1 VNDIERIKEPNRSL
15 GKKAAAY
22 FVTNI
27 MKAKK
32 KFGMGLNKTEKKG
45 TKKIMKNKMKIT
57 NLLTAIN
64 VATRTL
70 KKQKPLDI
78 MSAIKVAPKSIK
90 C

>member
-1 VNDIERIKEPNRSL
+1 
-15 GKKAAAY
+15 
-22 FVTNI
+22 
-27 MKAKK
+27 
-32 KFGMGLNKTEKKG
+32 MGLNKTEKKG